1 MPDHVFCVRA
11 DGGRF
16 TDAFVSGG
24 YVAIGWND
32 VENVRKAQSPEEIEA
47 GLRKAYPD
55 WEPHSIGHSRGEIER
70 FLFQMG
76 RDDFVLTPCLDS
88 SIIQYGK
95 LKGDRL
101 KVVRHDES
109 CEYAHRREV
118 DWLGKIERAKLPEA
132 VRRSLQSQLTVFE
145 IGGGASWMFAHLW
158 DKFVRQASA
167 YIDTG
172 NVEGELLPYKL
183 EVAETLASV
192 RKSVHSSSD
201 EWKDLIGSLNFRGLI
216 HWVNQNKLRA
226 WINDSPADVKQALQE
241 LWSGSG
247 SISQRI
253 DEFCARLPDTM
264 TGSGT
269 QANVASVLLLELD
282 AGRYPPYN
290 RDIFRDAYKRTG
302 YELPRVRAA
311 EANQANQE
319 TRYDY
324 LPHKPGYKPKANR
337 IIELYADYIEEH
349 GPATETELA
358 TRAKAVG
365 WRRPDTGT
373 PPDKAFHTRT
383 MAYLT
388 KRGNFV
394 AAKAKPPPRVRPAQL
409 YEHAL
414 DFLDHFVE
422 EAANRGV
429 RLKSRLY
436 AQSVVWGIVKHGDSL
451 DESANAELN
460 GGEESD
466 GDENPP
472 RLSALARNLHFPDD
486 SFLKEIEW
494 LLDEKHQVIFQ
505 GPPGTG
511 KTYVA
516 KEMASHLAG
525 SDERVTV
532 VQFHPSY
539 SYEDFVQGYRPA
551 LLENG
556 QPGFKLRKGPLLR
569 MAKMAGDDANPLSR
583 YFLVIDEINRG
594 NLGKILGEL
603 YFLLEYRDE
612 AIRLQYAEDDEPF
625 KLPPNLYIIGTM
637 NTADRSIALVD
648 LALRRRFSF
657 VDFTIAEEPIKGLLE
672 RWLDATGLGHMNW
685 VADIVACANE
695 KLDDRHAAIGP
706 SYFMRKDSDGNPSLN
721 NADVERIWK
730 HSVLPYLEERLYGE
744 RDALDE
750 FALDNLRKE
759 VAAGPRGGRENGED
773 GSAVVAEDDQ

>member
-16 TDAFVSGG
+16 TEAFVSGG

-32 VENVRKAQSPEEIEA
+32 VENLRKAQSPEDIEE

-55 WEPHSIGHSRGEIER
+55 WESHSIGHSRGEIER
-70 FLFQMG
+70 FLFQLG
-76 RDDFVLTPCLDS
+76 RGDFVLTPCSDS

-95 LKGDRL
+95 VKGDRL

-109 CEYAHRREV
+109 CEYVHRREV

-145 IGGGASWMFAHLW
+145 IHGGASWMLDHLW
-158 DKFVRQASA
+158 DKFVRQSSA

-172 NVEGELLPYKL
+172 KVEAELLPYKV

-192 RKSVHSSSD
+192 RKSVLSSSD
-201 EWKDLIGSLNFRGLI
+201 EWKDLIGSLNFRGLV
-216 HWVNQNKLRA
+216 HWVNQQKLQA
-226 WINDSPADVKQALQE
+226 WANENPSDAKHALQD
-241 LWSGSG
+241 LWSCSG
-247 SISQRI
+247 SIFQGI
-253 DEFCARLPDTM
+253 DEFCARLPDTT

-269 QANVASVLLLELD
+269 RANIASVLLMGLD
-282 AGRYPPYN
+282 ADRYPPYN
-290 RDIFRDAYKRTG
+290 REIFRVAYKCTG
-302 YELPRVRAA
+302 FEL
-311 EANQANQE
+311 
-319 TRYDY
+319 
-324 LPHKPGYKPKANR
+324 
-337 IIELYADYIEEH
+337 
-349 GPATETELA
+349 
-358 TRAKAVG
+358 
-365 WRRPDTGT
+365 
-373 PPDKAFHTRT
+373 
-383 MAYLT
+383 
-388 KRGNFV
+388 
-394 AAKAKPPPRVRPAQL
+394 PPPRGRSAEL

-414 DFLDHFVE
+414 NYLDRFVE

-451 DESANAELN
+451 DESADAELN

-466 GDENPP
+466 GNENPP
-472 RLSALARNLHFPDD
+472 PLSALARNLHFPDN

-494 LLDEKHQVIFQ
+494 LLDEKRQVIFQ

-516 KEMASHLAG
+516 KKMASHLAG

-556 QPGFKLRKGPLLR
+556 QPGFKLRRGPLLR
-569 MAKMAGDDANPLSR
+569 MAKMAGDDPNPLSR

-637 NTADRSIALVD
+637 NTADRSIAFVD

-657 VDFTIAEEPIKGLLE
+657 VDFTIAEEPIEGLLS
-672 RWLDATGLGHMNW
+672 RWLDANGLGHMNW
-685 VADIVACANE
+685 VADVVVCANE
-695 KLDDRHAAIGP
+695 KLDDRVNLRPDLVWRRAGRHVFVGDAKYKSISCWPNSVRPDLVWRRAGRHVFVGDAYSQRRPVPDTRLHHCARLALWPACLRSRRKAICELHTPKFRHAPGGRRAG
-706 SYFMRKDSDGNPSLN
+706 F
-721 NADVERIWK
+721 
-730 HSVLPYLEERLYGE
+730 ERL
-744 RDALDE
+744 A
-750 FALDNLRKE
+750 
-759 VAAGPRGGRENGED
+759 
-773 GSAVVAEDDQ
+773 